1 MIKGEG
7 GEEGG
12 KGHGR
17 KCSPPSVRG
26 PLVSACFLLLFGRE
40 TAKDF
45 FLIFSRA
52 QKYWQETH
60 LLDPLPMMFKS
71 QFACPLMLE
80 PYWLGEI
87 IISSLNITACGLE
100 EPKLG
105 I

>member
-1 MIKGEG
+1 MVESAPPRQSVVRLFFDVFCARDCEG
-7 GEEGG
+7 
-12 KGHGR
+12 
-17 KCSPPSVRG
+17 
-26 PLVSACFLLLFGRE
+26 
-40 TAKDF
+40 F

-52 QKYWQETH
+52 QKYWRETH

-71 QFACPLMLE
+71 QLACPLMLE

>member
-1 MIKGEG
+1 
-7 GEEGG
+7 
-12 KGHGR
+12 
-17 KCSPPSVRG
+17 
-26 PLVSACFLLLFGRE
+26 LFGRE

-52 QKYWQETH
+52 QKYWGETH

-87 IISSLNITACGLE
+87 IISSLNIHCVWAGGTKVGDIRSACHDECANGMHL
-100 EPKLG
+100 
-105 I
+105 